1 MIRVQPPRATRWG
14 RLSYDARH
22 DSRRWSRRGRQRHN
36 LLWSNLSLFSCHFR
50 THLIYLFFKRL
61 FPSKINQPA
70 NNQDFNQQSHKF
82 RD

>member
-1 MIRVQPPRATRWG
+1 MSRIQPPRATRWG

-36 LLWSNLSLFSCHFR
+36 LLRSNLSLFPSHFR
-50 THLIYLFFKRL
+50 AHLIYLFFKRL
-61 FPSKINQPA
+61 FPSKINQSA
-70 NNQDFNQQSHKF
+70 NNQDFNQQSHDF

>member
-1 MIRVQPPRATRWG
+1 M
-14 RLSYDARH
+14 
-22 DSRRWSRRGRQRHN
+22 
-36 LLWSNLSLFSCHFR
+36 FSCHFR

-70 NNQDFNQQSHKF
+70 NNQDFNQQSHNF

>member
-1 MIRVQPPRATRWG
+1 MIRIQPPRATRCGW
-14 RLSYDARH
+14 LSYNARH
-22 DSRRWSRRGRQRHN
+22 DSRRWCRRGGQRHN

-61 FPSKINQPA
+61 FPSKINQSA
-70 NNQDFNQQSHKF
+70 NNQDFNQQSHDF